1 MAVREFTDSGGR
13 EWRVWDV
20 VPESIYPQTKAEDYL
35 ADMYRTGWLVFE
47 TKAEDE
53 KRRLSEIPPGWS
65 KLPDRALEALL
76 RRAEVIPPLNLRALG
91 EVRGEEAARRQERAA
106 QRAQELADLPPVARS
121 NVPEEERPD
130 VTDLGV
136 ARTFRYPG
144 GQFWTV
150 CVLGHP
156 EGGGTPVLRFTTG
169 ARDIDLRDWPKDWAD
184 YPDER
189 LVELLRRAA
198 PRPPAPPPGPGTPR
212 RRWDDFRL

>member
-1 MAVREFTDSGGR
+1 MAVRDFTDSSGR

-53 KRRLSEIPPGWS
+53 KRRLAEIPHGWTE
-65 KLPDRALEALL
+65 LPDDTLEALL
-76 RRAEVIPPLNLRALG
+76 RRAEVIPPLQLRALR
-91 EVRGEEAARRQERAA
+91 EARGPEAARRQERAVR
-106 QRAQELADLPPVARS
+106 RAEELADLPPAARS
-121 NVPEEERPD
+121 AVPEDEQPD
-130 VTDLGV
+130 LTDLGV

-144 GQFWTV
+144 GEFWTV
-150 CVLGHP
+150 CVM
-156 EGGGTPVLRFTTG
+156 PVLRFTTG
-169 ARDIDLRDWPKDWAD
+169 ARDIDLREWPKDWAD

-198 PRPPAPPPGPGTPR
+198 PRPPAPSPGPGTPR
-212 RRWDDFRL
+212 RRWDDPRV